1 MAVSDSALARIRK
14 YHRSG
19 MFQQSGIHLQSGF
32 QPQPE
37 ANGFEMRL
45 SESPC
50 WQGITSDAVV
60 VRKSRILSLKFTNY
74 A

>member
-1 MAVSDSALARIRK
+1 
-14 YHRSG
+14 

-50 WQGITSDAVV
+50 WQA
-60 VRKSRILSLKFTNY
+60 SLPMLLL
-74 A
+74 